1 VVTSREAIHLG
12 PADLRRSDGSDAE
25 PILLLHPFMMSS
37 YVWAEVAPLLAGTG
51 RFEVFAPTMAGHNGG
66 PATRSWFLDTNT
78 MANHIETQLDELGW
92 TTAHIVG
99 NSLGGWVA
107 FELERRGRARTL
119 TAIAPAGG
127 WHRWSPVKYEI
138 IAKFLAGAP
147 VWLTALL
154 LGPRAARLPLAK
166 QAASVPISA
175 TPAGLSDE
183 QLLAVIE
190 DVTHCRAYYQLLIK
204 ALLLPGLME
213 LTETDTPTNLV
224 VCQRDRVLP
233 HPRFTKHFRKHL
245 PAIDEITEL
254 DNVGHIPMFEAPQRI
269 ADLITDWVDRHT
281 APESA
286 QHRAV
291 PPAS

>member
-1 VVTSREAIHLG
+1 
-12 PADLRRSDGSDAE
+12 
-25 PILLLHPFMMSS
+25 MSS
-37 YVWAEVAPLLAGTG
+37 YVWKDVAPRLADTG

-66 PATRSWFLDTNT
+66 PPSRSWFLDTT
-78 MANHIETQLDELGW
+78 TLANHVEAQLDELGW
-92 TTAHIVG
+92 TTAHVVG

-138 IAKFLAGAP
+138 VAKFVAGAP

-154 LGPRAARLPLAK
+154 LGKRALRLPLAR

-175 TPAGLSDE
+175 TPAGLSDPD
-183 QLLAVIE
+183 LLEIID

-213 LTETDTPTNLV
+213 LTETTIPTNLV
-224 VCQRDRVLP
+224 ILRTRPRAAAPAVHQALPQTHPGDRRSHQTRWRRPHSDVRGAGEDRRPDHHVGRRAHAAATAGRPPRGLAQPACAPSSVVLNVLLG
-233 HPRFTKHFRKHL
+233 R
-245 PAIDEITEL
+245 IT
-254 DNVGHIPMFEAPQRI
+254 
-269 ADLITDWVDRHT
+269 
-281 APESA
+281 
-286 QHRAV
+286 AV
-291 PPAS
+291 VFSRSG

>member
-1 VVTSREAIHLG
+1 MRYRRYHLYGRGVGPREPIHLG
-12 PADLRRSDGSDAE
+12 AGE

-37 YVWAEVAPLLAGTG
+37 YVWKDVAPRLADTG

-66 PATRSWFLDTNT
+66 PRSRSWFLDTT
-78 MANHIETQLDELGW
+78 TLADHVEAQLDELGW
-92 TTAHIVG
+92 TTAHVVG

-138 IAKFLAGAP
+138 VAKFVAGAP

-154 LGPRAARLPLAK
+154 LRERALRLPLAR

-175 TPAGLSDE
+175 TPAALSDPD
-183 QLLAVIE
+183 LLEIID

-213 LTETDTPTNLV
+213 LTETTIPTNLV
-224 VCQRDRVLP
+224 ICERDRVLP
-233 HPRFTKHFRKHL
+233 HPRFTKHFLKHI
-245 PAIDEITEL
+245 PEIDQVTKL
-254 DNVGHIPMFEAPQRI
+254 DGVGHIPMFEAPDRI
-269 ADLITDWVDRHT
+269 ADLIITWVDAHT
-281 APESA
+281 APVRQA
-286 QHRAV
+286 DHRGA
-291 PPAS
+291 

>member
-1 VVTSREAIHLG
+1 MSREPIHLG
-12 PADLRRSDGSDAE
+12 SGE

-37 YVWAEVAPLLAGTG
+37 YVWHEVAPQLAETG

-66 PATRSWFLDTNT
+66 PHTRSWFLDTRT
-78 MANHIETQLDELGW
+78 LADHVEAQLDELGW
-92 TTAHIVG
+92 GTAHIVG

-138 IAKFLAGAP
+138 VGKFVAGLP
-147 VWLTALL
+147 VWLTAVALRE
-154 LGPRAARLPLAK
+154 RALRLPFAK

-183 QLLAVIE
+183 HLLEIID

-204 ALLLPGLME
+204 ALLLPGLMQ
-213 LTETDTPTNLV
+213 LTETTIPTHLV
-224 VCQRDRVLP
+224 ICERDRVLP
-233 HPRFTKHFRKHL
+233 HPRFTKHFLKHI
-245 PAIDEITEL
+245 PEISAVTQL
-254 DNVGHIPMFEAPQRI
+254 DGVGHIPMFEAPQTVV
-269 ADLITDWVDRHT
+269 DLIVAWV
-281 APESA
+281 EE
-286 QHRAV
+286 HRPPLRIV
-291 PPAS
+291 PPAG